1 MWRERKMDMKKYL
14 DFAFETAVDTID
26 VGAFGH
32 DDAKKII
39 ITGVKA
45 FLKKNDFEFTDE
57 EIEARAEAGLKG
69 LAVADADFDTNHR
82 DASVNAPKETTHE
95 DILGYAFDSVTATL
109 DLGGFKAEDAA
120 KMAVTGMMAYSA
132 SNGQNFSQEEV
143 KAFVAKKMKELAVA
157 DADFDKEHRADS
169 VNAPKETTHEDFLE
183 FAFESVTST
192 LDLGGFRPED
202 ALKMAVTGMKAY
214 AYDNNQKFTNEE
226 IINAA
231 KKKMK
236 EIFGASKD
244 YEYQDWS
251 MPR

>member
-1 MWRERKMDMKKYL
+1 MDMKKYL

-39 ITGVKA
+39 ITGMKA

-69 LAVADADFDTNHR
+69 LAVADADFDTKHR
-82 DASVNAPKETTHE
+82 D
-95 DILGYAFDSVTATL
+95 
-109 DLGGFKAEDAA
+109 
-120 KMAVTGMMAYSA
+120 
-132 SNGQNFSQEEV
+132 
-143 KAFVAKKMKELAVA
+143 
-157 DADFDKEHRADS
+157 DS
-169 VNAPKETTHEDFLE
+169 VNAPKETTREDLLGY
-183 FAFESVTST
+183 AFDSVTST
-192 LDLGGFRPED
+192 LDLGGFKPED

>member
-1 MWRERKMDMKKYL
+1 MSIENDFALIQDFDKNYCLQVFNPLPVAFVKGKGCYLYDTEGKKYL

-39 ITGVKA
+39 ITGMKA

-69 LAVADADFDTNHR
+69 LAVADADFDT
-82 DASVNAPKETTHE
+82 K
-95 DILGYAFDSVTATL
+95 
-109 DLGGFKAEDAA
+109 
-120 KMAVTGMMAYSA
+120 
-132 SNGQNFSQEEV
+132 
-143 KAFVAKKMKELAVA
+143 
-157 DADFDKEHRADS
+157 HRADS

-226 IINAA
+226 IINVA

-244 YEYQDWS
+244 YEYQDWA